1 MTRCCD
7 PAKKNS
13 LQKFSLFL
21 SPAFFFFSPS
31 ITTTLPLSISRVD
44 LNSCLRDVRVVLFF
58 VCFPLFPY
66 VQNSGEKGAKEWL
79 TSTIVK
85 KRSRG
90 RVFFRLS
97 LSLSFAFSTK
107 PPHFSLLPSFAS
119 VVFSR
124 LLLSH
129 TLARF
134 ALAIRSQRGS
144 PQRKKWLPSSP
155 SRSDRPSLRG
165 QRRSRL
171 VPLLRR
177 PSPPPP
183 ARPLRSPSASS
194 SSRSTPAPSSRPARP
209 SSGLRP
215 RRARPSPGPC
225 RCRRGE

>member
-97 LSLSFAFSTK
+97 LSLS
-107 PPHFSLLPSFAS
+107 
-119 VVFSR
+119 
-124 LLLSH
+124 LLLF
-129 TLARF
+129 R
-134 ALAIRSQRGS
+134 Q
-144 PQRKKWLPSSP
+144 
-155 SRSDRPSLRG
+155 SLHI
-165 QRRSRL
+165 SL
-171 VPLLRR
+171 FFLL
-177 PSPPPP
+177 
-183 ARPLRSPSASS
+183 LQASS
-194 SSRSTPAPSSRPARP
+194 SRACFSLTRSLA
-209 SSGLRP
+209 LL
-215 RRARPSPGPC
+215 
-225 RCRRGE
+225 